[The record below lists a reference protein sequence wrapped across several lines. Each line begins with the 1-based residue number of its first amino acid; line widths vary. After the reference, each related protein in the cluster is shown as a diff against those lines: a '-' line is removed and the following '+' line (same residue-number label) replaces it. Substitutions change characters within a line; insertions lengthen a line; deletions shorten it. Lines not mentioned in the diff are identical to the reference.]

1 MRVFVFHP
9 VLVYIFNYC
18 NIIIKKKKKIYI
30 YIYTHT
36 NKQRSHV
43 FYAKIQ
49 HSWLTGESEPLIL
62 TLSSSL
68 WLRVTTKTC
77 PTQCCTKA
85 SATEHFSTF
94 TDPTL
99 IIWSQCT
106 LHTHTYIYIYIYM
119 WYPITLYLVVVWFIL
134 VSLGSFCCNLVYN
147 WILFILLKIKNWK

>member
-1 MRVFVFHP
+1 MK
-9 VLVYIFNYC
+9 
-18 NIIIKKKKKIYI
+18 IKKNWWWEFLYFIRYLFTFSTIVILLLKRKNIYI

-68 WLRVTTKTC
+68 WLTVTTKTC
-77 PTQCCTKA
+77 QTQCCTKA

-106 LHTHTYIYIYIYM
+106 LHTHTHTHIYIYIYIYG
-119 WYPITLYLVVVWFIL
+119 IQLLI
-134 VSLGSFCCNLVYN
+134 SSCCLIYSCK
-147 WILFILLKIKNWK
+147 FGFFLL